1 MADKLSWTELRRALA
16 TRAGVSEKSAGVFL
30 NALVSQ
36 LVVGLKSDRQV
47 KINGLGTFKLQAVA
61 PRKSVNV
68 STGEEIIIEGYNKII
83 FSPEAGL
90 KELIESG
97 RFMVDGEVSKPT
109 EGDFPIDPIKKLGEQ
124 ADEIVGLLADLGQGP
139 EAVVT
144 KPEAVVTEPEAT
156 VEEPKV
162 IVTEP
167 EAIVTEPEATVE
179 EPKVIVTEPEAT
191 VEEPKVI
198 VTEPKAVVTEPE
210 VVVTEPEATVEEPEA
225 TVEEPK
231 VIVTEPEAV
240 VTEPKKKKNHFVRD
254 VLICV
259 LILLLL
265 LVGGY
270 FFFRSQLSGLL
281 ESMTA
286 PQPQPEQ
293 VEENATQPLPEE
305 NTEVAEESHSDL
317 DLIPEGDIP
326 QQQILDEFNA
336 ISGDLE
342 MEEEPYSDLITTEP
356 MHEGSRLTWMA
367 KRFYGDKR
375 FWPYLYDANR
385 DRIVNPSNIDV
396 GTPIRVPR
404 LTREQM
410 DTTNSASME
419 ALDKLRIEAEA
430 ACKK

>member
-97 RFMVDGEVSKPT
+97 RFMVDGEVSKPI

-139 EAVVT
+139 EVVVTGPEAVVT
-144 KPEAVVTEPEAT
+144 EPEAVVTEPEAT

-167 EAIVTEPEATVE
+167 KAIVT
-179 EPKVIVTEPEAT
+179 EPKVIVT
-191 VEEPKVI
+191 K
-198 VTEPKAVVTEPE
+198 
-210 VVVTEPEATVEEPEA
+210 
-225 TVEEPK
+225 
-231 VIVTEPEAV
+231 
-240 VTEPKKKKNHFVRD
+240 PKKKKNHFVRD

-259 LILLLL
+259 LILLSL

>member
-97 RFMVDGEVSKPT
+97 RFMVDGEVSKPI

-139 EAVVT
+139 EAVI
-144 KPEAVVTEPEAT
+144 
-156 VEEPKV
+156 EEPKV

-167 EAIVTEPEATVE
+167 EAIVTEPEA
-179 EPKVIVTEPEAT
+179 
-191 VEEPKVI
+191 I
-198 VTEPKAVVTEPE
+198 VTEPKAIVTEPK
-210 VVVTEPEATVEEPEA
+210 ATVEEPEA

-305 NTEVAEESHSDL
+305 NAEVAEESHSDL

>member
-16 TRAGVSEKSAGVFL
+16 TRACVSEKNAGVFL

-68 STGEEIIIEGYNKII
+68 STGEEIIIEGYNKSI

-97 RFMVDGEVSKPT
+97 RFMVDGEVSKPI

-139 EAVVT
+139 EAG
-144 KPEAVVTEPEAT
+144 
-156 VEEPKV
+156 
-162 IVTEP
+162 
-167 EAIVTEPEATVE
+167 
-179 EPKVIVTEPEAT
+179 VTEPEAT

-198 VTEPKAVVTEPE
+198 VTEPKA
-210 VVVTEPEATVEEPEA
+210 

-231 VIVTEPEAV
+231 VIVTEPEAT

-293 VEENATQPLPEE
+293 VEESATQPLPEE
-305 NTEVAEESHSDL
+305 NAEVAEESHSDL

>member
-97 RFMVDGEVSKPT
+97 RFMVDGEVSKPI

-139 EAVVT
+139 EA
-144 KPEAVVTEPEAT
+144 T
-156 VEEPKV
+156 VEEP
-162 IVTEP
+162 E
-167 EAIVTEPEATVE
+167 
-179 EPKVIVTEPEAT
+179 VIVTEPEAT

-198 VTEPKAVVTEPE
+198 VTEPKA
-210 VVVTEPEATVEEPEA
+210 

-231 VIVTEPEAV
+231 VIVTEPEV
-240 VTEPKKKKNHFVRD
+240 IVTEPKVIVTEPETTVTEPKKKKNHFVRD

-293 VEENATQPLPEE
+293 VEESATQPLPEE
-305 NTEVAEESHSDL
+305 NAEVAEESHSDL

>member
-1 MADKLSWTELRRALA
+1 MTE
-16 TRAGVSEKSAGVFL
+16 
-30 NALVSQ
+30 
-36 LVVGLKSDRQV
+36 
-47 KINGLGTFKLQAVA
+47 
-61 PRKSVNV
+61 
-68 STGEEIIIEGYNKII
+68 
-83 FSPEAGL
+83 PEATV
-90 KELIESG
+90 E
-97 RFMVDGEVSKPT
+97 
-109 EGDFPIDPIKKLGEQ
+109 
-124 ADEIVGLLADLGQGP
+124 
-139 EAVVT
+139 
-144 KPEAVVTEPEAT
+144 EPEAT

-167 EAIVTEPEATVE
+167 KATVEEPKAVVTEPEATVE

-191 VEEPKVI
+191 VEEP
-198 VTEPKAVVTEPE
+198 
-210 VVVTEPEATVEEPEA
+210 EA
-225 TVEEPK
+225 
-231 VIVTEPEAV
+231 I

-293 VEENATQPLPEE
+293 VEESATQPLPEE
-305 NTEVAEESHSDL
+305 NAEVAEESHSDL

>member
-97 RFMVDGEVSKPT
+97 RFMVDGEVSKPI

-139 EAVVT
+139 ET
-144 KPEAVVTEPEAT
+144 
-156 VEEPKV
+156 
-162 IVTEP
+162 
-167 EAIVTEPEATVE
+167 
-179 EPKVIVTEPEAT
+179 
-191 VEEPKVI
+191 
-198 VTEPKAVVTEPE
+198 
-210 VVVTEPEATVEEPEA
+210 VVTEPEATVEEPEA
-225 TVEEPK
+225 TVTEPK
-231 VIVTEPEAV
+231 VIVTEPETTVEEPKATV
-240 VTEPKKKKNHFVRD
+240 EEPEAIVTEPKATVEEPEATVEEPKVIVTEPKKKKNHFVRD

-286 PQPQPEQ
+286 PQPHPEQ

>member
-90 KELIESG
+90 KELIESS
-97 RFMVDGEVSKPT
+97 RFMVDGEVSKPI

-139 EAVVT
+139 EAG
-144 KPEAVVTEPEAT
+144 VTEP
-156 VEEPKV
+156 K
-162 IVTEP
+162 
-167 EAIVTEPEATVE
+167 ATVE

-198 VTEPKAVVTEPE
+198 VTEP
-210 VVVTEPEATVEEPEA
+210 EATVEEPEA

-231 VIVTEPEAV
+231 VIVTEPKAV
-240 VTEPKKKKNHFVRD
+240 VTEPEATVEEPKVIVTEPEKKKNHFVRD

-286 PQPQPEQ
+286 PQPQPQPQPEQ
-293 VEENATQPLPEE
+293 VEENAAQPLPEE

>member
-97 RFMVDGEVSKPT
+97 RFMVDGEVSKPI

-124 ADEIVGLLADLGQGP
+124 ADEIVEEPKVIVTEPKATVEEP
-139 EAVVT
+139 KAVVT
-144 KPEAVVTEPEAT
+144 EPKTVVTEPEAT

-167 EAIVTEPEATVE
+167 
-179 EPKVIVTEPEAT
+179 
-191 VEEPKVI
+191 KVI
-198 VTEPKAVVTEPE
+198 VTEPKAVVT
-210 VVVTEPEATVEEPEA
+210 
-225 TVEEPK
+225 K
-231 VIVTEPEAV
+231 PEAV

-270 FFFRSQLSGLL
+270 FFFRSQLSNLL

-293 VEENATQPLPEE
+293 VEENAAQPLPEE

>member
-1 MADKLSWTELRRALA
+1 MGDNKLSWTELRRTLA
-16 TRAGVSEKSAGVFL
+16 SRAGVSEKEANTFL
-30 NALVSQ
+30 NTFNEQ
-36 LVVGLKSDRQV
+36 LVAALKSDKQV
-47 KINGLGTFKLQAVA
+47 RVNGLGTFKLQAVA

-97 RFMVDGEVSKPT
+97 RFMVDGEVSKPI

-139 EAVVT
+139 E
-144 KPEAVVTEPEAT
+144 T
-156 VEEPKV
+156 V
-162 IVTEP
+162 
-167 EAIVTEPEATVE
+167 ATEPEATVE

-198 VTEPKAVVTEPE
+198 VTEP
-210 VVVTEPEATVEEPEA
+210 EATVEEPEA

-231 VIVTEPEAV
+231 VIVTEPKAVVTKPEAV

-270 FFFRSQLSGLL
+270 FFFRSQLRTPSSYACSLSL
-281 ESMTA
+281 YQRRS
-286 PQPQPEQ
+286 PPP
-293 VEENATQPLPEE
+293 
-305 NTEVAEESHSDL
+305 VAEESHSDL

>member
-97 RFMVDGEVSKPT
+97 RFMVDGEVSKPI

-139 EAVVT
+139 E
-144 KPEAVVTEPEAT
+144 T
-156 VEEPKV
+156 V
-162 IVTEP
+162 
-167 EAIVTEPEATVE
+167 
-179 EPKVIVTEPEAT
+179 
-191 VEEPKVI
+191 
-198 VTEPKAVVTEPE
+198 
-210 VVVTEPEATVEEPEA
+210 
-225 TVEEPK
+225 
-231 VIVTEPEAV
+231 VTEPEAV

-305 NTEVAEESHSDL
+305 NAEVAEESHSDL

>member
-97 RFMVDGEVSKPT
+97 RFMVDGEVSKPI

-139 EAVVT
+139 ET
-144 KPEAVVTEPEAT
+144 
-156 VEEPKV
+156 
-162 IVTEP
+162 
-167 EAIVTEPEATVE
+167 
-179 EPKVIVTEPEAT
+179 
-191 VEEPKVI
+191 
-198 VTEPKAVVTEPE
+198 
-210 VVVTEPEATVEEPEA
+210 VVTEPEATVEEPEA
-225 TVEEPK
+225 TVEEPEA
-231 VIVTEPEAV
+231 IVTEPEATV
-240 VTEPKKKKNHFVRD
+240 EEPKAVVTEPEAIVTEPKKKKNHFVRD

-270 FFFRSQLSGLL
+270 FFFRSQLSNLL

-419 ALDKLRIEAEA
+419 ALDKLRIEAEV